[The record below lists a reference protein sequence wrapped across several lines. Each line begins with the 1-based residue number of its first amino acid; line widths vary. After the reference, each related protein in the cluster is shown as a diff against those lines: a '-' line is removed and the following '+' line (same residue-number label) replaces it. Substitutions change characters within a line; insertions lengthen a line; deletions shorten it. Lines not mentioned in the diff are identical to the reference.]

1 MKALRLESPGAPLR
15 RVTLELPAPAAH
27 QVCIAVEVCGV
38 CRTDLHLLDAELPA
52 IPYPL
57 TPGHEIVGRV
67 VAAEPGATRWPLGA
81 RVGVPWLGATCGHC
95 RDCREG
101 RENLEANWEGE
112 RPRRFKSPRSG
123 MPAGQRRSDP
133 VLASVR
139 ATGDNHSQV
148 KSLYRRVGGT

>member
-1 MKALRLESPGAPLR
+1 MSAPG
-15 RVTLELPAPAAH
+15 TPAAAH
-27 QVCIAVEVCGV
+27 YRRERMTYVRGFVLAAVPFVMEGTGGDS
-38 CRTDLHLLDAELPA
+38 RTTLLWVIGAFGLAQILVHVRYFLH
-52 IPYPL
+52 
-57 TPGHEIVGRV
+57 V
-67 VAAEPGATRWPLGA
+67 
-81 RVGVPWLGATCGHC
+81 
-95 RDCREG
+95 
-101 RENLEANWEGE
+101 EANWEGE